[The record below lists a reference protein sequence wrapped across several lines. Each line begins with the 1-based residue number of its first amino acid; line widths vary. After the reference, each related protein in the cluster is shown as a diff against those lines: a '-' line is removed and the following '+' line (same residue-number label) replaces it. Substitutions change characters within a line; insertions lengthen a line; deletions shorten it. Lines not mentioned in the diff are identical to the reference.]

1 MKRNNGTTDR
11 GFSLLELTLVL
22 GILSLVLAVTMTAIN
37 DVQKRSRVE
46 ESKVD
51 LTQESREFVEQS
63 VRDLHQSGYPT
74 TSMFAAAPANTSIGY
89 AAGLVGAS
97 TTSIWFEGDVDG
109 DGQVDVVQ
117 YNLISAPTSP
127 AGQCPCVLQRGAQAK
142 TAGLPTAQPAPP
154 FNQEVDSVINS
165 AGGANAWVI
174 SGSTPTLQG
183 GGTVLVAHDVRYASY
198 KTDPIFRYYDQ
209 FGCELTPAAAGA
221 GNTNFNMVVTATCLA
236 AAKTVADVR
245 AVRITVNTLSS
256 IVDPVSG
263 NFPASSMTASARIAN
278 K

>member
-1 MKRNNGTTDR
+1 MKRNTGTTDR

-51 LTQESREFVEQS
+51 LTQESREFVEQA

-74 TSMFAAAPANTSIGY
+74 ASMYAAAPLPTDIKY

-127 AGQCPCVLQRGAQAK
+127 AGQCPCILQRGASIGGKVA
-142 TAGLPTAQPAPP
+142 AVPTAQPQPQ

-165 AGGANAWVI
+165 AGGNNAWVI
-174 SGSTPTLQG
+174 SGATG
-183 GGTVLVAHDVRYASY
+183 AVAHDARYASY

-209 FGCELTPAAAGA
+209 FGCELSPAATAA
-221 GNTNFNMVVTATCLA
+221 GNAAFNIVVTASCLA
-236 AAKTVADVR
+236 APKTVADVR
-245 AVRITVNTLSS
+245 AVRITVNTLSAV
-256 IVDPVSG
+256 IDPVSG